1 MTSHLKAGLAI
12 GCAAAAVVS
21 CAINQ
26 QQEVELGA
34 QTAAEIDSTLPLIRD
49 PAINAYING
58 LGNQLAR
65 VTDTRSLTWHF
76 AVVDSKE
83 VNAFAIPGGWV
94 YINRGLIERAAT

>member
-1 MTSHLKAGLAI
+1 MPSHLKAVLAI

-34 QTAAEIDSTLPLIRD
+34 QTAAEIDTTLPLIRD

-58 LGNQLAR
+58 LGKSARPGDRHPQPHLALR
-65 VTDTRSLTWHF
+65 R
-76 AVVDSKE
+76 
-83 VNAFAIPGGWV
+83 GGQ
-94 YINRGLIERAAT
+94 